1 MARLPGRLGLRRVSP
16 NDELSVVEHLTEL
29 RHRLFVSVLTLVV
42 AFAALYAFSDQLLNI
57 LLDPLP
63 VQYRKLLA
71 LSPQEPF
78 MVMLKVVL
86 GASVLV
92 ALPVLLY
99 QLYAFIIPAVA
110 THTRRVMLAIVGG
123 ISALFIGGVVF
134 GYFLV
139 LPVALRWL
147 LGFAGNDFTVALRA
161 ADYFTF
167 ALTMLFAAGLV
178 FEVPIAMLLL
188 ARLGLVSATQF
199 REKWRIAIVAIAF
212 LAAILPGGDPVSML
226 LLMAPQIVLYIVGI
240 WLASSFGRPAAW
252 AREGL
257 KAETPPP
264 TA

>member
-1 MARLPGRLGLRRVSP
+1 MARLPRRLGPRRVSP
-16 NDELSVVEHLTEL
+16 TEELSVVEHLTEL
-29 RHRLFVSVLTLVV
+29 RHRLFVSVLALVV
-42 AFAALYAFSDQLLNI
+42 AFAALYVFNEQLLNI

-78 MVMLKVVL
+78 MVILKVVF

-99 QLYAFIIPAVA
+99 QLYAFVIPALA
-110 THTRRVMLAIVGG
+110 TQTRRVMLAIVGG
-123 ISALFIGGVVF
+123 ISTLFIGGVIF

-139 LPVALRWL
+139 LPVALNWL

-161 ADYFTF
+161 SDYFSF

-188 ARLGLVSATQF
+188 ARLGLVTATQF
-199 REKWRIAIVAIAF
+199 RQGWRVAIVAIAF
-212 LAAILPGGDPVSML
+212 VAAILPGGDPVSML
-226 LLMAPQIVLYIVGI
+226 LLMVPQIALYIVGI
-240 WLASSFGRPAAW
+240 WLASAYGRPAPW
-252 AREGL
+252 ARDGL
-257 KAETPPP
+257 KADAQSPTP
-264 TA
+264 